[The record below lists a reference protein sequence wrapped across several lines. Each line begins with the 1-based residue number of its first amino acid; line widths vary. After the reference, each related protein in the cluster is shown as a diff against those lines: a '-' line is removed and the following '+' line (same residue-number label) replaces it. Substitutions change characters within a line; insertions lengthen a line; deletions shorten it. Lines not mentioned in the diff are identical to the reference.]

1 MIDLKVNF
9 KNIAQI
15 NKFCKAA
22 EKYDGNVTVSCGSVE
37 VDGES
42 IIGLVNLGF
51 NKTVDVQISDKF
63 SASAMLFQAEV
74 EKLGIV
80 RD

>member
-1 MIDLKVNF
+1 MKVRF
-9 KNIAQI
+9 KDISQV

-22 EKYDGNVTVSCGSVE
+22 EKYDGNITVSDGSVV

-42 IIGLVNLGF
+42 LMGIMTIGLHKTLDVN
-51 NKTVDVQISDKF
+51 ISDTR
-63 SASAMLFQAEV
+63 SASAVQFQAEV

-80 RD
+80 R